1 MSQSSGQEGG
11 WLTVLPRL
19 WRTARLLATSR
30 VELFLL
36 ELKEER
42 LRLFDALLLAAA
54 AVVCGAFALGL
65 LTLTLVVAFWEQHR
79 VLVLALLTLA
89 FATGAGGCFWTLRR
103 RLLRWQA
110 FTATREQLKKD
121 CACFDTDN

>member
-1 MSQSSGQEGG
+1 MSEASSHEGG
-11 WLTVLPRL
+11 LLAVLPRL
-19 WRTARLLATSR
+19 WRTVRLLATSR

-36 ELKEER
+36 ELQEER

-54 AVVCGAFALGL
+54 TAVCGAFALGL
-65 LTLTLVVAFWEQHR
+65 LTLTLVVAFWEQCR

-89 FATGAGGCFWTLRR
+89 FAGGAGGGFWILRR

-110 FTATREQLKKD
+110 FAATREQLKKD
-121 CACFDTDN
+121 CACFATDN